1 MIHNERD
8 AFSEWV
14 HRGALMAVSPAPA
27 TSPRGPA
34 EPSDS
39 LRSLL
44 RRSTGDLHDRL
55 ESDLDLVSNFSIAR
69 YGAFLR
75 MTYAVLSPLEGP
87 LARHLPDVLGEG
99 EGAARTRAL
108 RHDLAALS
116 SALPAEAPVPDI
128 RSEADAFGAAY
139 VLQGSMLGGAVIARA
154 LLARHAVDERSLT
167 YLRLADSGQG
177 IAADFLPHVFER
189 FRQADGSLSRKSGGL
204 GLGLAIVRHI
214 VELHGGTV
222 SAFSEGEGK
231 GSSFT
236 VRLPV
241 AIARRRDAGAGV
253 RSPAAQFDCPP
264 SLDGLRVLIVD
275 DEVDARELLQAILEE
290 CHANVAA
297 AGSAAEGLEL
307 LSTFQPDV
315 LVSDIGM
322 PEVDGFA
329 FIKAVRARPAESGGR
344 VPAIALTAY
353 ARVTDRTR
361 VLYAAFQSHVPK
373 PVEPTELLA
382 VIASL
387 TR

>member
-1 MIHNERD
+1 MGDPQRLQQVAVNLLMNAVKFTPKGGRVQVLVER
-8 AFSEWV
+8 
-14 HRGALMAVSPAPA
+14 R
-27 TSPRGPA
+27 
-34 EPSDS
+34 DS
-39 LRSLL
+39 S
-44 RRSTGDLHDRL
+44 
-55 ESDLDLVSNFSIAR
+55 
-69 YGAFLR
+69 
-75 MTYAVLSPLEGP
+75 
-87 LARHLPDVLGEG
+87 
-99 EGAARTRAL
+99 
-108 RHDLAALS
+108 
-116 SALPAEAPVPDI
+116 
-128 RSEADAFGAAY
+128 
-139 VLQGSMLGGAVIARA
+139 
-154 LLARHAVDERSLT
+154 VDFT
-167 YLRLADSGQG
+167 VADSGQG

-214 VELHGGTV
+214 VELHGGSV

-241 AIARRRDAGAGV
+241 SIAHRRDMGAGV
-253 RSPAAQFDCPP
+253 RSATAQFDCPP

-290 CHANVAA
+290 CHVIVAA

-307 LSTFQPDV
+307 LATFQPDV
-315 LVSDIGM
+315 VVSDIGM
-322 PEVDGFA
+322 PDVDGFA

-361 VLYAAFQSHVPK
+361 VLYAGFQSHVPK
-373 PVEPTELLA
+373 PVEPSELLA